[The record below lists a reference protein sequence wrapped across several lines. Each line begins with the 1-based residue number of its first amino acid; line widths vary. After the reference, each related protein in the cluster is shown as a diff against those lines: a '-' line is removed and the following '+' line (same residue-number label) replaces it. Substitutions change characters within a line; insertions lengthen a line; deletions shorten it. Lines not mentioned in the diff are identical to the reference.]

1 MKYICSIFLALV
13 LLTAPALAADVQD
26 PTAVEPAEVVV
37 TAAPDTGD
45 YTDFQVEVLTV
56 LGAIEGLLVFFTLV
70 ILFWAVFKF
79 FRLFF

>member
-1 MKYICSIFLALV
+1 MRYIFSIFLALV

-26 PTAVEPAEVVV
+26 PTAVESAEVVV
-37 TAAPDTGD
+37 TAEPDAGD

>member
-1 MKYICSIFLALV
+1 MKYIFSIFLALV

-26 PTAVEPAEVVV
+26 PTAVESAEVVV
-37 TAAPDTGD
+37 TAEPDAGD